1 MTNEELKKLKE
12 LALSA
17 TSGPWVYD
25 QMAEE
30 VVVKDVPSKNGICDL
45 DKWYQGDADGFYIAA
60 VSPDVILD
68 MIEQISLLQVALK
81 HAYNGLNAIYHDPAK

>member
-1 MTNEELKKLKE
+1 MSTLESMDYFEYLSTKE
-12 LALSA
+12 A
-17 TSGPWVYD
+17 
-25 QMAEE
+25 
-30 VVVKDVPSKNGICDL
+30 
-45 DKWYQGDADGFYIAA
+45 ADGFYIAA